1 MAITKHQLEQQKTIV
16 YKNKLVTYV
25 DWASR
30 DMKKGTIM
38 IKILG
43 RKTYQT
49 VDYADLKNAVP
60 TKLKK

>member
-1 MAITKHQLEQQKTIV
+1 MAITKHQLEQNKTIV
-16 YKNKLVTYV
+16 YENKLVTYI
-25 DWASR
+25 DWGSR
-30 DMKKGTIM
+30 DIKKGTIK

-49 VDYADLKNAVP
+49 INYADLKNAVP